1 MTDSEQRNQVS
12 VALDA
17 DAFLRPKDVEK
28 HFPITANH
36 LAQLRHQKRGP
47 RFVKHGHLIAY
58 RVADLREWLMSGLVE
73 PEDSRPRSRAVSA

>member
-1 MTDSEQRNQVS
+1 MTDSELRNRVS
-12 VALDA
+12 VAPDA

-47 RFVKHGHLIAY
+47 RYIRHGHLIAY
-58 RVADLREWLMSGLVE
+58 RVGDVTDWLMSGLVE
-73 PEDSRPRSRAVSA
+73 PGDSRPRSRAVSA